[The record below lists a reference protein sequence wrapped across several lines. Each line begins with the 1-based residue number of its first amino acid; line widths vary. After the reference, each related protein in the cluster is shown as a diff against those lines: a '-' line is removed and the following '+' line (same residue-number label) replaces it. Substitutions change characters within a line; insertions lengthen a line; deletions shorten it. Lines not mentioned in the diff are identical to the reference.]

1 MKKTYLFYMS
11 IILIFIQTSCIST
24 KDILMFQELE
34 KNSPNYYSPPPAPK
48 YKIKTYDNLYI
59 SVTTL
64 DPEVNSI
71 LNPYKSGSGSSSG
84 TSQNF
89 GNPSSQYINGY
100 IVSPDSTVTVPILG
114 KINFVG
120 LNLEEAQEHLKKR
133 AEEYLK
139 DPVVQVKILN
149 YRVNIAGE
157 IRSPGMYYNY
167 EGGINML
174 NVIGMANGITDF
186 ADLKNVVVKRQVENR
201 IYTHKIDLTDNS
213 IYASEVFYLQP
224 NDLIY
229 IPPSGLK
236 RRSFNS
242 DTYGKLLSTISTLLV
257 TAAFILKF

>member
-1 MKKTYLFYMS
+1 MKKYYLFY
-11 IILIFIQTSCIST
+11 ILFFIIFIQTSCIST
-24 KDILMFQELE
+24 KDILMFQDLE
-34 KNSPNYYSPPPAPK
+34 KDTPGYNAPPPPPE
-48 YKIKTYDNLYI
+48 YKIKPFDNLYI

-64 DPEVNSI
+64 DPEVNLI
-71 LNPYKSGSGSSSG
+71 LNPYKSGTGSSSG
-84 TSQNF
+84 TAQNF

-120 LNLEEAQEHLKKR
+120 LSLEEAQLHLKTR

-149 YRVNIAGE
+149 YRVNITGE
-157 IRSPGMYYNY
+157 IRSPGLYYNY
-167 EGGINML
+167 EGSL
-174 NVIGMANGITDF
+174 NILNAIGMASGITDF

-201 IYTHKIDLTDNS
+201 FYTHKVDLTDNS
-213 IYASEVFYLQP
+213 VYASEVFYLQP

-242 DTYGKLLSTISTLLV
+242 DTYGKLLATISTLLV
-257 TAAFILKF
+257 AAAFILKF